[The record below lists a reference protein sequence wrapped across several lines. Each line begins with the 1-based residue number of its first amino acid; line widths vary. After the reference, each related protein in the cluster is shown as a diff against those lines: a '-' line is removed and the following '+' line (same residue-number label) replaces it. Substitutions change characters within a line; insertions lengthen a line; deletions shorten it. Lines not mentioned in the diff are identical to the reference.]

1 MEKIK
6 VNKMLT
12 IVLNLLLQ
20 LSLAALALG
29 APIVQDVS
37 ATTAGNSWQYGTGGG
52 IIGFIVLVLDI
63 IVFST
68 LSLLPSKL
76 TFHMLT
82 DFGAQ

>member
-1 MEKIK
+1 MFH
-6 VNKMLT
+6 
-12 IVLNLLLQ
+12 IVLNMLLQ

-29 APIVQDVS
+29 APIAQDIS

-68 LSLLPSKL
+68 PAPFPRSPCSAERQL
-76 TFHMLT
+76 
-82 DFGAQ
+82 